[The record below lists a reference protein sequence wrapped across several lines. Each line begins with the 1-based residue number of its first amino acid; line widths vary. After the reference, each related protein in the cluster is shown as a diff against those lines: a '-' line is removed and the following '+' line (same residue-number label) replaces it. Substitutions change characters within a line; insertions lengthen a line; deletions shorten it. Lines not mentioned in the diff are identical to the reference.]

1 MITSRAIDSRVSVN
15 PIDDEDTESPNIE
28 VIARVKLFAVCIA
41 ELTSIPLDF
50 HAKIPIRSPEITIEM
65 FPKLL

>member
-1 MITSRAIDSRVSVN
+1 MVSVN
-15 PIDDEDTESPNIE
+15 PTVDEVTVSPNIT
-28 VIARVKLFAVCIA
+28 VIAKIKLFAVCIA

-50 HAKIPIRSPEITIEM
+50 HAKIHIRSPEITIEM